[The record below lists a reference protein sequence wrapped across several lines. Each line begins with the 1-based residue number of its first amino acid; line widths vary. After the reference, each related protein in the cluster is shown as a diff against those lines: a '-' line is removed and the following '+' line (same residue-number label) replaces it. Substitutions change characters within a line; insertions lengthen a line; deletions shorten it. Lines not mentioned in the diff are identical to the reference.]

1 MKARQ
6 FPQARQDCFSREFG
20 SELLVYDPQ
29 RDVAHCLN
37 LTSAAAWALCDG
49 NNSPSQI
56 ASTLSRQLSVRVD
69 EQVVLLALAQ
79 LKETHLLLE
88 PEVFIQ
94 RPSRRVALRKIGTVA
109 AVALPLITSIVAPT
123 PAQAVT
129 CLHNN
134 VPCAN
139 NAMCCSGICVPVVG
153 RCLGG

>member
-6 FPQARQDCFSREFG
+6 FPKARQDCFSREFG

-37 LTSAAAWALCDG
+37 LTSAAAWTLCDG

-69 EQVVLLALAQ
+69 EQVVMLALAQ
-79 LKETHLLLE
+79 LRETHLLLE
-88 PEVFIQ
+88 PEVSIQ

-109 AVALPLITSIVAPT
+109 AVIVAPT

-134 VPCAN
+134 APCAN
-139 NAMCCSGICVPVVG
+139 NAMCCSGICVPLLG